1 MDAETTFAIDDIETV
16 IKSSIGSVLTDT
28 QYNPTKVNDQVNSI
42 VSATLKGKTARCTEA
57 VPCSFVDVKYD

>member
-28 QYNPTKVNDQVNSI
+28 QYEPTKVNERINSI
-42 VSATLKGKTARCTEA
+42 ISATLKGKTTRCNES
-57 VPCSFVDVKYD
+57 VPCSFVDI